1 MERKEEAWKSSRP
14 TDVTE
19 DERICACPQEQ
30 SIAILRTYCPVRDI
44 IRGGFLEARL
54 YCYVELRGLE
64 FAQRGVPP
72 RQYDVM
78 SLPPSGRHR
87 RPLPSQP
94 PVKSDTMHQNV
105 TISHFGRQRGRRRPR
120 SASFMHRTIVLYLML
135 SSLTRD
141 VHNSHPPRVTSAF
154 GLAPLSRVGVHR

>member
-1 MERKEEAWKSSRP
+1 MNLDDNNLKGKIKEKFEENILSPNSCFSSSWP

-72 RQYDVM
+72 RQV
-78 SLPPSGRHR
+78 
-87 RPLPSQP
+87 
-94 PVKSDTMHQNV
+94 
-105 TISHFGRQRGRRRPR
+105 
-120 SASFMHRTIVLYLML
+120 
-135 SSLTRD
+135 
-141 VHNSHPPRVTSAF
+141 
-154 GLAPLSRVGVHR
+154 